1 MTAER
6 LHERVSTYIQ
16 AVHQLQKACQQAD
29 NEYIR
34 DSVIQR
40 FEFCWEL
47 AWKMLKLR
55 LQQLSVDVLNPRD
68 IFKEALNKGLI
79 QDGNAWS
86 QIQKYRN
93 QTSHTY
99 DAILAQEVYEHIKK
113 QGVIL
118 FLKLSDQAQEWAKET

>member
-6 LHERVSTYIQ
+6 LHERVSTYVQ

-99 DAILAQEVYEHIKK
+99 DAILAQEVYEHIKS

>member
-1 MTAER
+1 MTSER
-6 LHERVSTYIQ
+6 LQERVSTYMQ
-16 AVHQLQKACQQAD
+16 AVYQLEKACQQTE

-34 DSVIQR
+34 DSVIRR

-55 LQQLSVDVLNPRD
+55 LQQLGVEVLNPRD
-68 IFKEALNKGLI
+68 IFKEALNMGLI
-79 QDGNAWS
+79 QDGHAWS

-99 DAILAQEVYEHIKK
+99 DESLAQEVYVNVKN
-113 QGVIL
+113 QGLIL
-118 FLKLSDQAQEWAKET
+118 FLVLSSEAQKWIKET

>member
-1 MTAER
+1 MSTER
-6 LHERVSTYIQ
+6 LHERIGTYTQ
-16 AVHQLQKACQQAD
+16 AVHQLEKACQQIE

-55 LQQLSVDVLNPRD
+55 LEQLGVDVLNPRD
-68 IFKEALNKGLI
+68 IFKEALHKGLI

-86 QIQKYRN
+86 QIQKHRN
-93 QTSHTY
+93 LTSHTY
-99 DAILAQEVYEHIKK
+99 DLILAQEVYKNIKN
-113 QGVIL
+113 QGLAL
-118 FLKLSDQAQEWAKET
+118 FLDLSTQAKAWTEES

>member
-99 DAILAQEVYEHIKK
+99 DAILAQEVYEHIKN